1 MKPIEIIFSSVV
13 LGLMAFAVFG
23 GFCDLLTTKES
34 ISMLGVGAVVSILP
48 QLSKKHFIE

>member
-23 GFCDLLTTKES
+23 GFCDLLTRKES
-34 ISMLGVGAVVSILP
+34 FLILGVGAVLAILP
-48 QLSKKHFIE
+48 QVTKRQLT